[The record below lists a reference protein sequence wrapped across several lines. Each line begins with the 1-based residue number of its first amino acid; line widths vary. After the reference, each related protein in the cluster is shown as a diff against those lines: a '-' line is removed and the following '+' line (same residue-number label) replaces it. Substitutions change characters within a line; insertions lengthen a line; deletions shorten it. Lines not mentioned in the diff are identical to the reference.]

1 MILLLCLLIIDDTT
15 NLLQEL
21 HQVEKELRKA
31 EKSLRLNPFG
41 RNKKQQ
47 LKQNEHFLFQLKHGY
62 TYISGALPT
71 FNDWSETNS
80 LRTVDGQ
87 KWAVQLQVLGEY
99 ITEQANKNVENYS
112 IKKSSFDLLDLSSIP
127 LQISIPPELESH
139 RYQLSLYNDTLKLID
154 KLKAK

>member
-1 MILLLCLLIIDDTT
+1 MVAI
-15 NLLQEL
+15 
-21 HQVEKELRKA
+21 KA
-31 EKSLRLNPFG
+31 AVKTKRTLP
-41 RNKKQQ
+41 
-47 LKQNEHFLFQLKHGY
+47 FQLKHGY
-62 TYISGALPT
+62 TYISGVLPT

-112 IKKSSFDLLDLSSIP
+112 IKKSSFDLLHLSSIP